1 MLVER
6 MYQFIFCDRRRKFF
20 ERAIL
25 AVAIAGFVVHLA
37 IIYLIDFGIIQLG
50 MTSPLL
56 KNPIAAAYTPFSF
69 ILIYEVYLLIFYIPK
84 SILTYIQKQYE
95 IITLIMIRR
104 LFKDLS
110 AVEISADWFKIKGDL
125 MFTYDLVG
133 SLLLFF
139 LLYLF
144 QQQVRR
150 RHAIVNHEPTDHRD
164 LERFIRV
171 KKGIAVCLIPILF
184 SIATFTLLKWTLG
197 VFLPSHS
204 LASSFGNINN
214 IFFDEFFGV
223 LIVVD
228 VFLLLFSFFV
238 SDTFH
243 TIIRNSGFIVS
254 TILIRLSFSVEGL
267 VAVAMVVIS
276 MLFGLFILII
286 FNQYL
291 QSDTEAAAP
300 TSAEKKR
307 GM

>member
-1 MLVER
+1 MLIDR
-6 MYQFIFCDRRRKFF
+6 IYQFIFCIHRRAYF

-25 AVAIAGFVVHLA
+25 IIAIAGFLVHLA
-37 IIYLIDFGIIQLG
+37 VIYLIDFGVIRIETVPQ
-50 MTSPLL
+50 LL

-95 IITLIMIRR
+95 IITLIIIRR

-144 QQQVRR
+144 QRQVKR
-150 RHAIVNHEPTDHRD
+150 RHEIVRNELIDRRN
-164 LERFIRV
+164 LERYIQL
-171 KKGIAVCLIPILF
+171 KKGIAVCLVPVLV
-184 SIATFTLLKWTLG
+184 SIAAFTLLKWTLG
-197 VFLPSHS
+197 VFIPSHS
-204 LASSFGNINN
+204 LATSFSNVNY
-214 IFFDEFFGV
+214 IFFDDFFGI
-223 LIVVD
+223 LIIVD

-238 SDTFH
+238 SDNFH
-243 TIIRNSGFIVS
+243 TIVRNSGFIIS

-267 VAVAMVVIS
+267 VAVSLVVVS
-276 MLFGLFILII
+276 VLFGLFILII
-286 FNQYL
+286 FNLHL
-291 QSDTEAAAP
+291 QSATNATPHKYEP
-300 TSAEKKR
+300 NP
-307 GM
+307 

>member
-1 MLVER
+1 MLVDHI
-6 MYQFIFCDRRRKFF
+6 YQFIFCDRRRKFF

-25 AVAIAGFVVHLA
+25 VVAIAGFVAHLA
-37 IIYLIDFGIIQLG
+37 IIYLVDFGLILPET
-50 MTSPLL
+50 TSPLL

-69 ILIYEVYLLIFYIPK
+69 ILIYEIYLLIFYIPK

-95 IITLIMIRR
+95 IITLIMVRR

-110 AVEISADWFKIKGDL
+110 AVEISADWFKIRGDL

-150 RHAIVNHEPTDHRD
+150 RHAIVSNESTDQLD
-164 LERFIRV
+164 LERFIRI

-197 VFLPSHS
+197 VVLPSHA
-204 LASSFGNINN
+204 LASSFSNVNY
-214 IFFDEFFGV
+214 IFFDEFFGI

-267 VAVAMVVIS
+267 VSVSMIVIS
-276 MLFGLFILII
+276 VVFGLFILTI
-286 FNQYL
+286 FNKYL
-291 QSDTEAAAP
+291 QSASDTVFH
-300 TSAEKKR
+300 EK
-307 GM
+307 